1 MLAIGG
7 RECAV
12 FGYNVNGSSG
22 NEVAIH
28 TDNRAIGQL
37 VVSEGLF
44 LGAEFAEFSPQG
56 FDCVFQVHS

>member
-1 MLAIGG
+1 VFAIGG
-7 RECAV
+7 RESAF
-12 FGYNVNGSSG
+12 FGNNVNGSPG

-37 VVSEGLF
+37 VVSKGLL

-56 FDCVFQVHS
+56 FNCVFEIHS

>member
-1 MLAIGG
+1 VFAIGG
-7 RECAV
+7 RESAF
-12 FGYNVNGSSG
+12 FGNNVNGSSG
-22 NEVAIH
+22 NEVPVN

-37 VVSEGLF
+37 VVSKGLL